1 MWKFSMP
8 SLHDQHPGL
17 SVYKIF
23 ANGKRA
29 KFPMHSFEHEDNDS
43 VNEYFISSV
52 KTNFTTKQQN
62 YQYMVVRAD
71 QPQAREESSISD
83 EELLIKKRAK
93 IFRVHLETLDVDVSL
108 GENIQFGL
116 LFSKET
122 DFKWQWTVTEA
133 GTNQFL
139 AAISPKSVRHSDAL
153 SWTDSQI

>member
-1 MWKFSMP
+1 MTTKEWN
-8 SLHDQHPGL
+8 
-17 SVYKIF
+17 VYKIF

-139 AAISPKSVRHSDAL
+139 AAISPKFVRHSDAL
-153 SWTDSQI
+153 SWIDSQIS